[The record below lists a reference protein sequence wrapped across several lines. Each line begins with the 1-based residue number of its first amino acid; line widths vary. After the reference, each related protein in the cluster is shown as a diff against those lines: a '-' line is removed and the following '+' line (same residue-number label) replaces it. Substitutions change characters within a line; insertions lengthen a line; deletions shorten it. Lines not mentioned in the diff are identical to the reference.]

1 VDRGIPERRGV
12 PSLQAIERKSRRANV
27 GGKDTPMQRVHHHEP
42 KRKQELSLDLDE
54 IVRQGARRMFAHA
67 LQAEVDAYLMAAK
80 ACAMSTSTP

>member
-1 VDRGIPERRGV
+1 
-12 PSLQAIERKSRRANV
+12 
-27 GGKDTPMQRVHHHEP
+27 MQRVHHHEP